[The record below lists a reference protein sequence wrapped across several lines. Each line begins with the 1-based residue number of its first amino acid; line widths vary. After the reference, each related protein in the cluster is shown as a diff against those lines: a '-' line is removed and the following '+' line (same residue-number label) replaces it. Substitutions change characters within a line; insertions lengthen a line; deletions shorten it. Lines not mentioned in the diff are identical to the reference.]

1 MIFRMPVCSCVP
13 PSQMAEVA
21 HCAPSVLPSAPGL
34 QTLQKKLSLDPLLSK
49 PTRSKYDLLV
59 LPRLSIQS
67 GQSLHFESPSRSS
80 RWQSRRETEIR
91 ADKRGRWREAKRCQY
106 RGTATVLVRARVGG
120 VKGPRAAGTGAD
132 GPVLALKQSKRIG
145 DTGKRN
151 FPGSPPPPP
160 IGPLGFQRKE
170 RGKWGDRL

>member
-1 MIFRMPVCSCVP
+1 MTHNISFACLPRSSKLSSLWDTVLDFFMIFHVPVCSCVP

-91 ADKRGRWREAKRCQY
+91 ADKRGRWREAKKVSIQRNSNRACSGQSGWSE
-106 RGTATVLVRARVGG
+106 GTEGCRDGG
-120 VKGPRAAGTGAD
+120 
-132 GPVLALKQSKRIG
+132 
-145 DTGKRN
+145 
-151 FPGSPPPPP
+151 
-160 IGPLGFQRKE
+160 
-170 RGKWGDRL
+170 